1 MRGNMAPVGIV
12 GLGAYVPPDV
22 MTNDDWAEI
31 VDTSDE
37 WITTKTGIKERR
49 IAAEDVC
56 TSDLAV
62 IAPDTVFGSDD
73 EPLLKVNP
81 LASWTSEKVWTYL
94 HTEGVPTNTLHDQG
108 YRSIGCAPC
117 TRPVTNDQHEREG
130 RWWWEDE
137 MTRECGLH
145 VDLGQ
150 TEE

>member
-1 MRGNMAPVGIV
+1 MAPVGIV

-62 IAPDTVFGSDD
+62 IACKQAMDEAGIGPGDVDMLILATSSPDV
-73 EPLLKVNP
+73 PLSSTAGITQHKLGCTKAAASTSTPCVRAGCRRSMWERVSPAP
-81 LASWTSEKVWTYL
+81 LGTT
-94 HTEGVPTNTLHDQG
+94 T
-108 YRSIGCAPC
+108 C
-117 TRPVTNDQHEREG
+117 
-130 RWWWEDE
+130 
-137 MTRECGLH
+137 
-145 VDLGQ
+145 
-150 TEE
+150 